1 MQSPVRLA
9 SPPLTAR
16 LGREAVASLLAKL
29 VASGAAASK
38 ADLGRSTGLARTTI
52 DAGVETLL
60 RIGAIRVAGVQ
71 ASMGRGRPGEVLELA
86 PGFGTVLVADCGAT
100 LTRVGVF
107 DLGQRVIGRRELS
120 MPINK
125 EPAFVISALV
135 ETFEELI
142 DRSDVDGVPRTAII
156 GLPGP
161 VDYRRGTLVRPPIMP
176 GWDGYPVVTEIE
188 NALGASAVLENDANL
203 RALGEARSTNN
214 YKGPLLY
221 LKIGTGIGVGIVGS
235 DGALFRGADGAAGD
249 VGHVRVPGSSEA
261 CVCGGTGCLEAV
273 SSARAIG
280 MALGL
285 VDSPEAPILAQ
296 VIERIQRRD
305 RDTVALVRERAAHI
319 GEVVVTLIHFFNPER
334 VVIGGR
340 MAMASD
346 DILATIRSI
355 VYQQALPLATRNL
368 TIALPAQGI
377 SSGTAGAL
385 ALGIE
390 AALEPGAIGRRMKES
405 AIHGRSA
412 QRPGR
417 LPVVATDTTRAHPSF
432 RE

>member
-1 MQSPVRLA
+1 M
-9 SPPLTAR
+9 
-16 LGREAVASLLAKL
+16 ASLLAKL

-38 ADLGRSTGLARTTI
+38 ADLGRATGLARTTI
-52 DAGVETLL
+52 DSGVETLM
-60 RIGAIRVAGVQ
+60 RIGAIRVAGLQ
-71 ASMGRGRPGEVLELA
+71 ASTGRGRPGEVLELA

-100 LTRVGVF
+100 LSRVGVF
-107 DLGQRVIGRRELS
+107 DLGQRLIGQRELS
-120 MPINK
+120 LPIDG
-125 EPAFVISALV
+125 EPGVVIASLV
-135 ETFEELI
+135 ETFEELLV
-142 DRSDVDGVPRTAII
+142 DSDTDGVPRTAIL

-176 GWDGYPVVTEIE
+176 GWDGFPVVTEIE
-188 NALGASAVLENDANL
+188 NALGASAVLENDVNL
-203 RALGEARSTNN
+203 RALGEARSRGN

-249 VGHVRVPGSSEA
+249 VGHVRVPGSSQP

-273 SSARAIG
+273 ASAKAIG
-280 MALGL
+280 ETLGL
-285 VDSPEAPILAQ
+285 IDSPEAPLLAQ

-305 RDTVALVRERAAHI
+305 RETVALVRERATYI

-355 VYQQALPLATRNL
+355 VYQRALPLATRNL
-368 TIALPAQGI
+368 TIALPAQGVE
-377 SSGTAGAL
+377 SGTAGAL

-390 AALEPGAIGRRMKES
+390 AALEPEAIGRRMQQL
-405 AIHGRSA
+405 AVQARSA
-412 QRPGR
+412 QRQGR
-417 LPVVATDTTRAHPSF
+417 LPVVTTDTARAHPSF
-432 RE
+432 RDGRQR